1 MATIKKGGK
10 FDIPDRQFHSISQA
24 WDSLWKTP
32 ENGVKELIP
41 EFFYM
46 PEFLENANGFDLG
59 QMTHTGEIVNDVI
72 LPPWAKSP
80 EDFIIQNREALES
93 DYVSENL
100 HKWIDLIFGHRQRG
114 DGAIESLNIFY
125 YLTYEGA
132 VELENITNETERS
145 SLEQFINN
153 FGQTP
158 TQLLKTPHPKRKSR
172 SELGSVQ
179 KPVQMLENIQELPV
193 KVFSQGLVVPEGN
206 QVVSVSVPKDQ
217 INKGYIVQTSQC
229 YTGKDFYIH
238 GSARDASKALLLTDN
253 KISKKFQIR
262 DILAS
267 IRFKLKLVPMPMVD
281 SNSSKILI
289 QL

>member
-1 MATIKKGGK
+1 MKTINKGGK

-158 TQLLKTPHPKRKSR
+158 TQLLKTSHPKRKSR

-229 YTGKDFYIH
+229 YTGNDFYIC
-238 GSARDASKALLLTDN
+238 GSADGVERTFC
-253 KISKKFQIR
+253 IG
-262 DILAS
+262 
-267 IRFKLKLVPMPMVD
+267 
-281 SNSSKILI
+281 
-289 QL
+289 

>member
-1 MATIKKGGK
+1 
-10 FDIPDRQFHSISQA
+10 
-24 WDSLWKTP
+24 
-32 ENGVKELIP
+32 
-41 EFFYM
+41 M

-158 TQLLKTPHPKRKSR
+158 TQLLKTSHPKRKSR

-229 YTGKDFYIH
+229 YTGKDFTFV
-238 GSARDASKALLLTDN
+238 GQRTGLSGRFVSGTVL
-253 KISKKFQIR
+253 KISKKYQIK
-262 DILAS
+262 DILVS
-267 IRFKLKLVPMPMVD
+267 IKFKLKLVPMPTVD

>member
-1 MATIKKGGK
+1 
-10 FDIPDRQFHSISQA
+10 
-24 WDSLWKTP
+24 
-32 ENGVKELIP
+32 
-41 EFFYM
+41 M

-229 YTGKDFYIH
+229 YTGKDFYIC
-238 GSARDASKALLLTDN
+238 GLPYGVERTFRIGYSFKNLEKVSN
-253 KISKKFQIR
+253 KGYLGINQIQIKTGPHADGGFKF
-262 DILAS
+262 
-267 IRFKLKLVPMPMVD
+267 FKDP
-281 SNSSKILI
+281 NSTIG
-289 QL
+289 

>member
-1 MATIKKGGK
+1 
-10 FDIPDRQFHSISQA
+10 
-24 WDSLWKTP
+24 
-32 ENGVKELIP
+32 
-41 EFFYM
+41 M

-229 YTGKDFYIH
+229 YTGKDFTFV
-238 GSARDASKALLLTDN
+238 GQRTGLSGRFVSGTVL
-253 KISKKFQIR
+253 KISKKYQIK
-262 DILAS
+262 DILVS
-267 IRFKLKLVPMPMVD
+267 IKFKLKLVPMPTVD